1 MAMQNTNKFRK
12 VYPRAHR
19 VLGRLTLGVSTLLSL
34 SGWSLLRKEGLSFR
48 HKDWSH
54 LHKLRFDGTTAL
66 LWPSFASMTD
76 MIGILVVITGY
87 KTIAHA
93 RQGNYAAHRTW
104 ARFHTYAGFAIP
116 VQRACQGLLFAVAM
130 LIPLLPKSILQRF
143 DYPSS
148 DEAIHKAEL
157 GSQGLAVLLAGI
169 TSAIIVYRDVFRR
182 PARREHAKPELN

>member
-1 MAMQNTNKFRK
+1 MLKK
-12 VYPRAHR
+12 W
-19 VLGRLTLGVSTLLSL
+19 
-34 SGWSLLRKEGLSFR
+34 SGAGADMMISEGLSFR

-54 LHKLRFDGTTAL
+54 LHKLRFDDTTAL

-143 DYPSS
+143 NYPSS

-157 GSQGLAVLLAGI
+157 GSQAPCSALSWYGADLFSRFFFKLHSAGGRKQPQTRQRQCRAGSTGNRFLMLLKR
-169 TSAIIVYRDVFRR
+169 V
-182 PARREHAKPELN
+182 